1 MAATQVAK
9 WGNSLALR
17 IPKSVAQDAQLQAG
31 DPVTVT
37 VASQGNLVV
46 KAARRRNSGKH
57 LVSLINTKNR
67 HAETEWGPPAGKEIW
82 WSV

>member
-1 MAATQVAK
+1 MATTQVAK

-17 IPKSVAQDAQLQAG
+17 IPKSVAQDAQLQEG

-46 KAARRRNSGKH
+46 KAARHRYSGKR
-57 LVSLINTKNR
+57 LVSLITAKNR
-67 HAETEWGPPAGKEIW
+67 HGETDWGPPTGKEIW
-82 WSV
+82 